1 MANWKHTL
9 DLSDIW
15 NSEPNSELYT
25 EISKRLTAK
34 AAEMKNAGTITEEDY
49 DDLCDVSDDIQ
60 SITDVEDFDNLWDEV
75 YDWADH
81 DHRLWIKTFWI
92 KT

>member
-15 NSEPNSELYT
+15 HNEPNSELYT

-49 DDLCDVSDDIQ
+49 DDLCAVSDDIQ
-60 SITDVEDFDNLWDEV
+60 SISDVEDFNSLWDEV

-81 DHRLWIKTFWI
+81 DHRLWLIGDL
-92 KT
+92 